1 MVISR
6 FGGGKDGA
14 RGGDPSHAPVSAP
27 LPFAMIAEVRAYWE
41 ALRDGPTLP
50 RRAQIDPRGIAG
62 ALEGAFILERIAPGI
77 ARFRL
82 AGMALVDLMGMEVRG
97 MPLSALFDPVGRRA
111 LAAGLEQVFSGPAVL
126 DLRLASERGIGRP
139 DLTGRMLILPLAD
152 DDGQT
157 GLALGCLA
165 TAGEPGR
172 TPRRFRITATTEQ
185 ALAATPAPR
194 APRASTAPV
203 AGLAEAAARYDPTAA
218 IERPYLRLVKS
229 DTRG

>member
-1 MVISR
+1 MLISL
-6 FGGGKDGA
+6 FGGSKDGA
-14 RGGDPSHAPVSAP
+14 RGGDPSHLPVSAP
-27 LPFAMIAEVRAYWE
+27 QPLAMLAEVRAYWE

-50 RRAQIDPRGIAG
+50 RRAQIDPRGIEG

-82 AGMALVDLMGMEVRG
+82 AGMALVELMGMEVRG

-111 LAAGLEQVFSGPAVL
+111 LATGLEQVFSGPAVL
-126 DLRLASERGIGRP
+126 DLRLVAERGIGRP
-139 DLTGRMLILPLAD
+139 ELTGRMLILPLAD
-152 DDGQT
+152 DDGQIR
-157 GLALGCLA
+157 LALGCLA

-185 ALAATPAPR
+185 SLAATP

-203 AGLAEAAARYDPTAA
+203 AGLAEAAARYDPTAT
-218 IERPYLRLVKS
+218 IERPYLRLVRS
-229 DTRG
+229 DARR